1 MAISNFLNPEE
12 EVEVEE
18 EGEANQEQVLQDLIA
33 EHLGVSQ
40 TQDDD
45 EEEGQLE
52 EPVYSIQ
59 EARKANAANVVDHA
73 ATDAVRDN
81 EKVQFD
87 VQSAGLGRPSV
98 DGILRMLMHMSLMC
112 DPRAPVH
119 IPDEV
124 LAALPPDPIITAL
137 ELEQEQLKAGA
148 YRIWGTSIEAEER
161 NDLVRRIKNHGYELP
176 EMDSCSNCVRRNVT
190 CVSSPNDS
198 RRCAECVRRNLKEKC
213 DCMGPEHPDWVKLER
228 EEDRLDREEE
238 ETLSKL
244 LRLRKQKRLIR
255 TRGKD
260 MLRRGLKTLD
270 ELDAAEEA
278 ERVAAE
284 KRDAVEAE
292 EQAVSAASSSVTGTP
307 AVILTF
313 VALKNLLLKGV
324 GQYYHMAY
332 LYQLEA

>member
-1 MAISNFLNPEE
+1 MPT
-12 EVEVEE
+12 
-18 EGEANQEQVLQDLIA
+18 D
-33 EHLGVSQ
+33 
-40 TQDDD
+40 T
-45 EEEGQLE
+45 
-52 EPVYSIQ
+52 
-59 EARKANAANVVDHA
+59 ARKL
-73 ATDAVRDN
+73 
-81 EKVQFD
+81 Q
-87 VQSAGLGRPSV
+87 
-98 DGILRMLMHMSLMC
+98 
-112 DPRAPVH
+112 
-119 IPDEV
+119 
-124 LAALPPDPIITAL
+124 
-137 ELEQEQLKAGA
+137 
-148 YRIWGTSIEAEER
+148 ER

-176 EMDSCSNCVRRNVT
+176 EMDSCSNCVRRNIT

-284 KRDAVEAE
+284 K
-292 EQAVSAASSSVTGTP
+292 
-307 AVILTF
+307 
-313 VALKNLLLKGV
+313 
-324 GQYYHMAY
+324 
-332 LYQLEA
+332 